1 MNTQTTDV
9 IADDETEFKP
19 AKKSTIY
26 KKLHLFNEK
35 TVRKVMNSVISKNR
49 QCSLKHAGDQRVL
62 FGKEVKLVLEEF
74 S

>member
-9 IADDETEFKP
+9 IVDDEIEFKP
-19 AKKSTIY
+19 LKKGSIY

-35 TVRKVMNSVISKNR
+35 TVRKVINSVIAKNR
-49 QCSLKHAGDQRVL
+49 KCSLKEAGDQRVL